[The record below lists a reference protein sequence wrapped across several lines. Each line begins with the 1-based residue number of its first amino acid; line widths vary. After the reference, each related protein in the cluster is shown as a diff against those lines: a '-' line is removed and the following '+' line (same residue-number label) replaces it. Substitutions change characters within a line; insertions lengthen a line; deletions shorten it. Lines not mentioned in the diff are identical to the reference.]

1 MKSNKI
7 RLTENDIKHI
17 VTESVKR
24 ILKENEFGEEYLTND
39 SDDYDGYKWSVFLGK
54 KLIKTSDKIF
64 NDIDEAADDCDI
76 FLKEFNWKEK
86 AEKWNAY
93 HDMYWKADDYH
104 RKALNPIYEEEVAAI
119 VHDSY
124 DTYLQNLGWGWMD

>member
-1 MKSNKI
+1 MKTNKI
-7 RLTENDIKHI
+7 KLTENDIKYL

-24 ILKENEFGEEYLTND
+24 ILKENEFAKEYLTND
-39 SDDYDGYKWSVFLGK
+39 SEYYDGYKWSVFLGE

-93 HDMYWKADDYH
+93 NGIENEAA
-104 RKALNPIYEEEVAAI
+104 AL
-119 VHDSY
+119 VHDFY